1 MDYKGKEIQKGLKS
15 EWLLMKIKIVSWNV
29 REAKEKNIRMIVRSF
44 VRAQK
49 VDLVC
54 LQETK
59 LQKMFIWNNAKF
71 KREYLHSVECSE
83 FSGS

>member
-15 EWLLMKIKIVSWNV
+15 EWLLMKIKIVPWNV

-44 VRAQK
+44 VIAQK

-59 LQKMFIWNNAKF
+59 LQ
-71 KREYLHSVECSE
+71 ELQVELWC
-83 FSGS
+83 FGIVD